1 MSFLVF
7 LLVLSFVTLFTAVS
21 IQIRRM
27 TLKGEFPIGHVPRF
41 LAKKL
46 SEAAYAGLCMAQGW
60 ILVIFAGLIYNSD
73 AKGPG
78 GPFWSE
84 IYLMVL
90 TLIFG
95 YLWLRNRTVEL
106 KP

>member
-1 MSFLVF
+1 MSFLVLILILTF
-7 LLVLSFVTLFTAVS
+7 LTLFTAVS

-46 SEAAYAGLCMAQGW
+46 SEAVYAWSCMVLGW
-60 ILVIFAGLIYNSD
+60 ILVIFAGLIYNSG

-95 YLWLRNRTVEL
+95 YLWLRNRAVEL